1 MRTFIVLIILLLG
14 GTEKKLLFEIK
25 PFIAS
30 IPGSLT
36 FRKIKKVEKG
46 LSNFQKYYIET
57 NRTET
62 LFLQVGNTG
71 DYNYLNSKRMTLQTM
86 WENGI
91 PCQEPI
97 IVSSCKRN
105 KAFLLTSWIK
115 GKDLEEV
122 LPTITAEEQYEWG
135 NRAAV
140 LLRQIHNIEL
150 NNIESISLVKKKSC
164 DNVINKYMD
173 YRNYGNTTL
182 EEELFYDF
190 VLNNKQLL
198 EYEKV
203 SILHGDFNV
212 GNLILNENGLHVI
225 DVIPNTY
232 GNPIE
237 DFVRN
242 VVNAETSYHF
252 AIGLIE
258 NYFDSKIS
266 TKVWH
271 QLAVYTAIH
280 QLEIIDWNYH
290 FECFDSNFKEKQHEL
305 FLKNYG
311 NMSSIVPKYYY
322 CKEE

>member
-1 MRTFIVLIILLLG
+1 MRTFIVLIILLLR

-25 PFIAS
+25 PFISS
-30 IPGSLT
+30 IPGSLS
-36 FRKIKKVEKG
+36 FRKVKKVKKG
-46 LSNFQKYYIET
+46 LSDFQKYCIET
-57 NRTET
+57 SKAEL
-62 LFLQVGNTG
+62 LFLQTG
-71 DYNYLNSKRMTLQTM
+71 DASDYSYLVSKKKTLQMM
-86 WENGI
+86 WEKGI
-91 PCQEPI
+91 PCQKPI
-97 IVSSCKRN
+97 VATCCKGN
-105 KAFLLTSWIK
+105 KSFLLTSWIK

-135 NRAAV
+135 KRAAA

-150 NNIESISLVKKKSC
+150 NDTESISLVKKKSY

-173 YRNYGNTTL
+173 YRNCGNMTL
-182 EEELFYDF
+182 EEGMFYDF

-198 EYEKV
+198 ENEKV

-212 GNLILNENGLHVI
+212 GNLILNEKGLHVI
-225 DVIPNTY
+225 DVIPNIY

-242 VVNAETSYHF
+242 IVNAETSCHF

-266 TKVWH
+266 TEVWQ

-305 FLKNYG
+305 VLKNYG
-311 NMSSIVPKYYY
+311 NMSSIVPKYY